1 MAAKVSVQGIL
12 AFGGHFE
19 TLSQGVD
26 FYAAKKCIITNFQ
39 KEKENTFTILMVFI
53 VRRAAK

>member
-26 FYAAKKCIITNFQ
+26 FYAAKKNVLLLIF
-39 KEKENTFTILMVFI
+39 KKRKKILLHF
-53 VRRAAK
+53 